1 MLFVPN
7 KLKSFC
13 KEFRNIY
20 FALQIEGNI
29 KMDWKKGGR
38 KAATHMYSVKLQF
51 KDFGKCHKVNL
62 RNRSMSQVFSQEFST
77 GYLWLVQLVNINMR
91 YKSLVVVQVKWLNS
105 LQCFWRLGVS
115 WMFSYEFPLIFKQF
129 LLRPPLGS
137 YLWGNEIWKKKNRIK
152 KKLKKNE
159 QELKYGNRK
168 RKGFHY
174 KLFYLDMLYIF
185 ICVICVLTFVG
196 KVELLHIPFHF
207 ISSVQNSCENIKI
220 TDFL

>member
-1 MLFVPN
+1 M
-7 KLKSFC
+7 
-13 KEFRNIY
+13 
-20 FALQIEGNI
+20 
-29 KMDWKKGGR
+29 
-38 KAATHMYSVKLQF
+38 
-51 KDFGKCHKVNL
+51 
-62 RNRSMSQVFSQEFST
+62 
-77 GYLWLVQLVNINMR
+77 
-91 YKSLVVVQVKWLNS
+91 
-105 LQCFWRLGVS
+105 
-115 WMFSYEFPLIFKQF
+115 
-129 LLRPPLGS
+129 
-137 YLWGNEIWKKKNRIK
+137 KKK
-152 KKLKKNE
+152 KKNE